1 MICLTLTGR
10 SMKENYILLE
20 QNRELIDIAELRM
33 DYLPMKELR
42 DLEGIRNR
50 MGMAAIAT
58 FRNEHDGGRFRG
70 EEGFRRKI
78 LLDAVRA
85 GFDYVD
91 LEYGF
96 DFPEVE
102 AAVQDKGTAVIRSI
116 HNFSGARVSTGII
129 KGMLSLPES
138 EIPKIAVYPQSS
150 KDVIGLLQ
158 LYSTFKNREKK
169 IILGMGAYGFFS
181 RILYRK
187 LGSLLTYCSSA
198 EASGAPGH
206 ISPVQLKDVYNL
218 DLITPDTAVYG
229 IIGNPVMHS
238 RSPHLHNAG
247 YRKYSMDAVYIPFP
261 VDNPDQFMKFANTLP
276 IEGFSVTVPYKK
288 DVIRFLDKVD
298 QSVIQADACNTVV
311 CKDDGY
317 EGWNTDIEGFF
328 KPLEKRI
335 SLQDIKRIAII
346 GAGGAAGAVIRAL
359 KGLDAQI
366 HIFNR
371 TEEKA
376 RALSQKFCIQYDPLS
391 NYEEIERCDLVVQTT
406 NVGMHPLEDKTP
418 LPGYRFRKE
427 QIVYDL
433 IYTPEETIFLKEA
446 AAAGCRTING
456 LEMLLIQGKIQFK
469 LFTGVDYPEN

>member
-1 MICLTLTGR
+1 
-10 SMKENYILLE
+10 
-20 QNRELIDIAELRM
+20 
-33 DYLPMKELR
+33 
-42 DLEGIRNR
+42 
-50 MGMAAIAT
+50 
-58 FRNEHDGGRFRG
+58 
-70 EEGFRRKI
+70 
-78 LLDAVRA
+78 
-85 GFDYVD
+85 
-91 LEYGF
+91 
-96 DFPEVE
+96 
-102 AAVQDKGTAVIRSI
+102 
-116 HNFSGARVSTGII
+116 
-129 KGMLSLPES
+129 
-138 EIPKIAVYPQSS
+138 
-150 KDVIGLLQ
+150 
-158 LYSTFKNREKK
+158 
-169 IILGMGAYGFFS
+169 
-181 RILYRK
+181 
-187 LGSLLTYCSSA
+187 
-198 EASGAPGH
+198 
-206 ISPVQLKDVYNL
+206 
-218 DLITPDTAVYG
+218 
-229 IIGNPVMHS
+229 
-238 RSPHLHNAG
+238 
-247 YRKYSMDAVYIPFP
+247 MDAVYIPFP